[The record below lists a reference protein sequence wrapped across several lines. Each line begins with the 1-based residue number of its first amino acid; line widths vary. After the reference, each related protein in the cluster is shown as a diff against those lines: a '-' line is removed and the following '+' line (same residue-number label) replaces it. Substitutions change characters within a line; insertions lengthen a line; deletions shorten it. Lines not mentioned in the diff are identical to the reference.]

1 MRLSNVSLSVRLSY
15 PRFGNMNKH
24 VHAGVGV
31 LSTKVFVGQ
40 DDRHDRRCMG
50 GRSAVIAPLPN
61 RYPTAVP
68 SIPRYCFHR

>member
-1 MRLSNVSLSVRLSY
+1 MCLSKISLSVRLSY

-31 LSTKVFVGQ
+31 LSTEVFVGQ
-40 DDRHDRRCMG
+40 DDRHDRQCRG
-50 GRSAVIAPLPN
+50 DTVVLSLSYQTVT
-61 RYPTAVP
+61 PTVVP

>member
-40 DDRHDRRCMG
+40 DDRHDRQCRG
-50 GRSAVIAPLPN
+50 DKVLLSL
-61 RYPTAVP
+61 
-68 SIPRYCFHR
+68 